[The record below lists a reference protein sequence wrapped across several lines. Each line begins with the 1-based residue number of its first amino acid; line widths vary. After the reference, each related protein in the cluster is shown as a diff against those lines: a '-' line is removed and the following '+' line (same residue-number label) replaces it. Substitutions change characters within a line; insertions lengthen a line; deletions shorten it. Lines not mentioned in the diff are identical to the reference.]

1 MEVRIKFD
9 ADIVITGDTM
19 QEVREKFESMEL
31 WSQEAKD
38 SDVEFS
44 EIQLV
49 EDANTY
55 KDIEDEYY
63 SCYDDENGE

>member
-9 ADIVITGDTM
+9 ADIVITGSTM

-31 WSQEAKD
+31 WSQGAKD
-38 SDVEFS
+38 CHVEFS

-55 KDIEDEYY
+55 DDLRHEYDT
-63 SCYDDENGE
+63 CYQ

>member
-9 ADIVITGDTM
+9 ADLVITGETM
-19 QEVREKFESMEL
+19 AEVREKFESMPL

-38 SDVEFS
+38 CGVEFS

-49 EDANTY
+49 EDAETY
-55 KDIEDEYY
+55 DNLQH
-63 SCYDDENGE
+63 CYDHCYSEDGE

>member
-9 ADIVITGDTM
+9 ADIVVTGDTM

-38 SDVEFS
+38 CHVEFS

-49 EDANTY
+49 EDAETY
-55 KDIEDEYY
+55 DDLMHDYDH
-63 SCYDDENGE
+63 CYDTGGE

>member
-31 WSQEAKD
+31 WSQDAKD
-38 SDVEFS
+38 CNVEFS

-55 KDIEDEYY
+55 EDMEDEYD
-63 SCYDDENGE
+63 SCYDN

>member
-1 MEVRIKFD
+1 
-9 ADIVITGDTM
+9 M

-31 WSQEAKD
+31 WSQEAKN

-63 SCYDDENGE
+63 SCYNN

>member
-19 QEVREKFESMEL
+19 QEVRSKFENMPL
-31 WSQEAKD
+31 WSEEAKKC
-38 SDVEFS
+38 DVEFS

-63 SCYDDENGE
+63 SCYNN